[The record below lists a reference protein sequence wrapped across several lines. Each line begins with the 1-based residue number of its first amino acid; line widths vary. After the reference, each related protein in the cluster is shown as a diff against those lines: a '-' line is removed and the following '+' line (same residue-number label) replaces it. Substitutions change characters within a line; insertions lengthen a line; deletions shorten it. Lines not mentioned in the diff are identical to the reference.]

1 MKKLL
6 LMIIVSAVGFVAW
19 RKVESNKT
27 GTQPWSTATDKV

>member
-6 LMIIVSAVGFVAW
+6 LMIVVSAAGFAVW
-19 RKVESNKT
+19 RKVESGKS